1 LISSILRGWG
11 GWWPFGSSSD
21 SCFFLGRALSFHSSA
36 AFSFF
41 QERLLHL
48 GPIVAYLCSL
58 LLAQRYVSVA
68 GGKRPT
74 AQRWSVWK
82 LVNSSRAPADDATLI
97 DRVTL

>member
-1 LISSILRGWG
+1 
-11 GWWPFGSSSD
+11 
-21 SCFFLGRALSFHSSA
+21 
-36 AFSFF
+36 
-41 QERLLHL
+41 
-48 GPIVAYLCSL
+48 
-58 LLAQRYVSVA
+58 LLAQRHVSVA